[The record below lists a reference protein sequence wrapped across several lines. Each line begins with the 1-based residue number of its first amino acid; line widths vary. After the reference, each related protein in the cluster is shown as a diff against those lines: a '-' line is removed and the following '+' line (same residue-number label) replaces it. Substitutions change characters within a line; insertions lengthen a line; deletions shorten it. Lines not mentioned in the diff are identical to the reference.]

1 MRLHGRPRDRDA
13 VGLTPM
19 GSVTGHGDSE
29 AEEQVTSR
37 IYHLNPCH
45 WIREHAAC
53 SVVSVDC
60 VCVCGCGGE
69 VSV

>member
-1 MRLHGRPRDRDA
+1 MRLRGRPWDRDA
-13 VGLTPM
+13 AGLAPV
-19 GSVTGHGDSE
+19 GSVTGHGNSE

-37 IYHLNPCH
+37 IHHLNPRH

-53 SVVSVDC
+53 SVVSVDW
-60 VCVCGCGGE
+60 GAGGE